1 MASTLTM
8 RLSPMQ
14 RAFVVVSLAALGAF
28 LASTRALGS
37 GRDYLD
43 YEFFFD
49 SLSVDTNL
57 GDFRF
62 EPGFVYSA
70 MVFKFILGANY
81 AEFVFFVVFV
91 SLLIKLFILVRQ
103 ENTFFALAFY
113 GIAFY
118 PLLEYTQVRL
128 AIATALGFLAIELLI
143 ADRVRLS
150 FVTFLASCA
159 FHYSMLFVAG
169 VVFLVFF
176 TLRANV
182 LVALAGAIVM
192 IIAARL
198 FFVQATDIVGG
209 INATLITSI
218 VERQYYLTRLISAAN
233 IFMLAGAISL
243 VFLKNELSVFE
254 FRLIVTVICIGFVS
268 FIVFQDILIIG
279 HRFKELFFA
288 QTALFFFRYRMTT
301 YTLPLMASA
310 GCFAA
315 AMLFS
320 MVRMDVI
327 GWY

>member
-1 MASTLTM
+1 MAATLTM
-8 RLSPMQ
+8 RLSPTQ

-37 GRDYLD
+37 GADYLD
-43 YEFFFD
+43 YKFFFD

-91 SLLIKLFILVRQ
+91 SLLIKLFILARQ
-103 ENTFFALAFY
+103 ENALFALAFY

-128 AIATALGFLAIELLI
+128 AIATALGFLAIEFLI
-143 ADRVRLS
+143 ADKVRLS

-159 FHYSMLFVAG
+159 FHYSMLSVAG
-169 VVFLVFF
+169 VVFLVFL
-176 TLRANV
+176 TSRAN
-182 LVALAGAIVM
+182 LLLALAGATVM
-192 IIAARL
+192 VIAARL
-198 FFVQATDIVGG
+198 FFIQATDIVGG
-209 INATLITSI
+209 INATLTASI
-218 VERQYYLTRLISAAN
+218 VERHYYSARLINATH
-233 IFMLAGAISL
+233 IFMLMSAIAL
-243 VFLKNELSVFE
+243 AFIRKHIAVFE
-254 FRLIVTVICIGFVS
+254 FRLIFTLICVGFIS
-268 FIVFQDILIIG
+268 FIVFRDMSVIG
-279 HRFKELFFA
+279 HRLKELFFA
-288 QTALFFFRYRMTT
+288 QTALFFFRYRVTT
-301 YTLPLMASA
+301 YTLPFMASA

-320 MVRMDVI
+320 MVRMNVI
-327 GWY
+327 GEY